1 VVSLSRFIY
10 YDHPATSLKQLK
22 KPAQKVLENMP
33 VFTIDD
39 TKIKV
44 KLSDVARMQLLLRAA
59 AGLEKTE
66 TQLLSKFDDL
76 MRGNGPSREEA
87 AIVGVCLRRLGLL
100 YRKRVKRYK
109 FHTNGMPGANSLSQI
124 NKR

>member
-22 KPAQKVLENMP
+22 KPAQKVLENLP

-39 TKIKV
+39 MKIKV

-87 AIVGVCLRRLGLL
+87 AVVGVCLRRLGLL

-109 FHTNGMPGANSLSQI
+109 FHINGMPGANRPLQI
-124 NKR
+124 DKR